1 MKCILVI
8 VAIAASSLASVPL
21 AAQTEAPRVARLG
34 LLSDYEKFGP
44 PASPSDWLEA
54 FRAGLRELGYVEGK
68 NIVLDFFYANGDP
81 EKLAHM
87 AAELAAMKVNV
98 IVAASTTAAK
108 AAKDA
113 THTIPIVFWGAEPIS
128 SGLVANLDHPGENLT
143 GVTAN
148 EEQQTEFL
156 AMLKEV
162 VPDLKRVAILFNRSY
177 APVPGLLK
185 NAESGA
191 RALGLST
198 QLVEVAAPN
207 DLPGAFEAMK
217 REGSRAVLVLN
228 HGMFFRERA
237 KLATLAIE
245 NGIAVSSPYLPNAE
259 AGVLVA
265 HEADFDQV
273 WRLNA
278 RYVDKILKGTNPGDL
293 PVQKASFRYAINLK
307 TAKALGL
314 TIPQSVLNRAALVIP
329 NSGDEANQA
338 SAPNQAEQEVAFVV
352 KEIKQLEGE
361 RSRNLVNGDV
371 DKQDLLLA
379 PEFVEVSAAGQVRTK
394 AENIQ
399 GMKSGQTHW
408 EAFDLSDLDVHVY
421 GETAVVT
428 GRLSRKGTSAGRDL
442 SGQSR
447 YTRYYVRR
455 QGRWQAIFQ
464 HGIPIGDADNASAPG
479 QTRTT
484 TAESDSGPDAQAVL
498 ARTEEL
504 NQAFLHGDI
513 ATLERIITDDCLQI
527 TQNGSRTKAEWLE
540 PYRTGASRF
549 ESIKPPEWRRIR
561 LYGNVAVVTSAAE
574 IAMVVQGE
582 RRPSRFFNTR
592 TWVKRSSQ
600 WYLVLAQNTNRAEQ
614 TAAQLTTPSGNLDAG
629 ETNSLTAGQKEEA
642 PPRASSVEQVILA
655 LEDQNSVRPG
665 ERIQSE
671 QERRARLAD
680 DYFAIN
686 GSGQIF
692 SKAEGLDLYSSG
704 RLKIES
710 REFADLK
717 VRVFGDTA
725 VVTGTQRWRGQ
736 QEGQQRI
743 GELRYTRVWVKRQG
757 QWQVVSWQGTPIL
770 QQNSAAPSALTRSQG
785 TPEDEAAIRKIVAE
799 GADAWNRHD
808 AKALAAHTS
817 EDHDH
822 INVNGAWR
830 NGRAETE
837 KALTAALATT
847 RNNVS
852 SSVAKIRF
860 VTPDVAVVIVRR
872 EYTNDKETRKAI
884 STSVFH
890 KKNGEWWN
898 EAFQTTLI
906 QSREEAVAQAA
917 RASSPMAQ
925 TEPKVITPA
934 NSKTDFFG
942 DVAAIRKMVAD
953 SVDAWNRRDPKAETT
968 HGSENHDH
976 INVIGEWRQGK
987 AETENAMT
995 AALATTRNN
1004 ISRSIAKIRFITP
1017 DVAVVITR
1025 NEYTND
1031 KETLKAISTSVLHK
1045 INGEWWN
1052 EAFQNTY
1059 VQPAAD
1065 QTSDKTGSERV
1076 AEQEVLALEEQMEAL
1091 QRSNSE
1097 ARTALW
1103 AEDLIYIG
1111 NNGVAHDKTSLARA
1125 ISAGEVKTESLE
1137 VTDRKV
1143 RIYGDTA
1150 VVTAMQHEKAS
1161 YHGREARDVV
1171 QRYTRV
1177 WARSNAKWQ
1186 AVSFQATRITA
1197 P

>member
-68 NIVLDFFYANGDP
+68 NIVLEFRYANRDP

-329 NSGDEANQA
+329 NSGDEANQS

-504 NQAFLHGDI
+504 NQAFLHADI

-629 ETNSLTAGQKEEA
+629 ETNSVTAGQKEEA

-680 DYFAIN
+680 DYVAIN

-736 QEGQQRI
+736 QEGQQRT
-743 GELRYTRVWVKRQG
+743 GELRYTRVWAKRQG

-770 QQNSAAPSALTRSQG
+770 QQNSAAPSALSRSQG
-785 TPEDEAAIRKIVAE
+785 TPEDEAAIRKIVADS
-799 GADAWNRHD
+799 ADAWNRRD

-837 KALTAALATT
+837 KALSAALATA

-860 VTPDVAVVIVRR
+860 V
-872 EYTNDKETRKAI
+872 
-884 STSVFH
+884 
-890 KKNGEWWN
+890 
-898 EAFQTTLI
+898 
-906 QSREEAVAQAA
+906 
-917 RASSPMAQ
+917 
-925 TEPKVITPA
+925 
-934 NSKTDFFG
+934 
-942 DVAAIRKMVAD
+942 
-953 SVDAWNRRDPKAETT
+953 
-968 HGSENHDH
+968 
-976 INVIGEWRQGK
+976 
-987 AETENAMT
+987 
-995 AALATTRNN
+995 
-1004 ISRSIAKIRFITP
+1004 TP

-1065 QTSDKTGSERV
+1065 QTSEKKPSDNAVGH
-1076 AEQEVLALEEQMEAL
+1076 
-1091 QRSNSE
+1091 
-1097 ARTALW
+1097 
-1103 AEDLIYIG
+1103 EDRNPRG
-1111 NNGVAHDKTSLARA
+1111 
-1125 ISAGEVKTESLE
+1125 
-1137 VTDRKV
+1137 
-1143 RIYGDTA
+1143 
-1150 VVTAMQHEKAS
+1150 
-1161 YHGREARDVV
+1161 
-1171 QRYTRV
+1171 
-1177 WARSNAKWQ
+1177 
-1186 AVSFQATRITA
+1186 ATR
-1197 P
+1197 

>member
-68 NIVLDFFYANGDP
+68 NIVLEFRYANRDP

-228 HGMFFRERA
+228 YGMFFRERA

-329 NSGDEANQA
+329 NSGDEANQS

-361 RSRNLVNGDV
+361 RSRNLVNGDA
-371 DKQDLLLA
+371 DKQDQLLA

-428 GRLSRKGTSAGRDL
+428 GRLRRKGTSAGRDL

-464 HGIPIGDADNASAPG
+464 HGIPIGDADNARVPG
-479 QTRTT
+479 QTQS
-484 TAESDSGPDAQAVL
+484 ESEAMLLQLHKEAAKALLEGNIEAISKLWADDFVGIGP
-498 ARTEEL
+498 T
-504 NQAFLHGDI
+504 G
-513 ATLERIITDDCLQI
+513 AT
-527 TQNGSRTKAEWLE
+527 RTKA
-540 PYRTGASRF
+540 
-549 ESIKPPEWRRIR
+549 
-561 LYGNVAVVTSAAE
+561 
-574 IAMVVQGE
+574 
-582 RRPSRFFNTR
+582 
-592 TWVKRSSQ
+592 
-600 WYLVLAQNTNRAEQ
+600 
-614 TAAQLTTPSGNLDAG
+614 
-629 ETNSLTAGQKEEA
+629 
-642 PPRASSVEQVILA
+642 
-655 LEDQNSVRPG
+655 
-665 ERIQSE
+665 
-671 QERRARLAD
+671 
-680 DYFAIN
+680 
-686 GSGQIF
+686 
-692 SKAEGLDLYSSG
+692 
-704 RLKIES
+704 
-710 REFADLK
+710 
-717 VRVFGDTA
+717 
-725 VVTGTQRWRGQ
+725 
-736 QEGQQRI
+736 
-743 GELRYTRVWVKRQG
+743 
-757 QWQVVSWQGTPIL
+757 
-770 QQNSAAPSALTRSQG
+770 
-785 TPEDEAAIRKIVAE
+785 
-799 GADAWNRHD
+799 
-808 AKALAAHTS
+808 
-817 EDHDH
+817 
-822 INVNGAWR
+822 
-830 NGRAETE
+830 
-837 KALTAALATT
+837 
-847 RNNVS
+847 
-852 SSVAKIRF
+852 
-860 VTPDVAVVIVRR
+860 
-872 EYTNDKETRKAI
+872 
-884 STSVFH
+884 
-890 KKNGEWWN
+890 
-898 EAFQTTLI
+898 
-906 QSREEAVAQAA
+906 
-917 RASSPMAQ
+917 
-925 TEPKVITPA
+925 
-934 NSKTDFFG
+934 
-942 DVAAIRKMVAD
+942 
-953 SVDAWNRRDPKAETT
+953 
-968 HGSENHDH
+968 
-976 INVIGEWRQGK
+976 
-987 AETENAMT
+987 
-995 AALATTRNN
+995 
-1004 ISRSIAKIRFITP
+1004 
-1017 DVAVVITR
+1017 
-1025 NEYTND
+1025 
-1031 KETLKAISTSVLHK
+1031 
-1045 INGEWWN
+1045 
-1052 EAFQNTY
+1052 
-1059 VQPAAD
+1059 
-1065 QTSDKTGSERV
+1065 
-1076 AEQEVLALEEQMEAL
+1076 
-1091 QRSNSE
+1091 
-1097 ARTALW
+1097 
-1103 AEDLIYIG
+1103 
-1111 NNGVAHDKTSLARA
+1111 
-1125 ISAGEVKTESLE
+1125 
-1137 VTDRKV
+1137 
-1143 RIYGDTA
+1143 
-1150 VVTAMQHEKAS
+1150 
-1161 YHGREARDVV
+1161 
-1171 QRYTRV
+1171 
-1177 WARSNAKWQ
+1177 
-1186 AVSFQATRITA
+1186 
-1197 P
+1197 

>member
-68 NIVLDFFYANGDP
+68 NIVLEFRYANRDP

-329 NSGDEANQA
+329 NSGDEANQS

-361 RSRNLVNGDV
+361 RSRNLVNGDA
-371 DKQDLLLA
+371 DKQDQLLA

-428 GRLSRKGTSAGRDL
+428 GRLRRKGTSAGRDI

-455 QGRWQAIFQ
+455 QGHWQAIFQ
-464 HGIPIGDADNASAPG
+464 HGIPIGDADNASA
-479 QTRTT
+479 
-484 TAESDSGPDAQAVL
+484 
-498 ARTEEL
+498 
-504 NQAFLHGDI
+504 
-513 ATLERIITDDCLQI
+513 
-527 TQNGSRTKAEWLE
+527 
-540 PYRTGASRF
+540 AS
-549 ESIKPPEWRRIR
+549 
-561 LYGNVAVVTSAAE
+561 
-574 IAMVVQGE
+574 Q
-582 RRPSRFFNTR
+582 
-592 TWVKRSSQ
+592 
-600 WYLVLAQNTNRAEQ
+600 AEQ
-614 TAAQLTTPSGNLDAG
+614 QIAQVNRD
-629 ETNSLTAGQKEEA
+629 
-642 PPRASSVEQVILA
+642 
-655 LEDQNSVRPG
+655 
-665 ERIQSE
+665 
-671 QERRARLAD
+671 
-680 DYFAIN
+680 F
-686 GSGQIF
+686 
-692 SKAEGLDLYSSG
+692 
-704 RLKIES
+704 
-710 REFADLK
+710 
-717 VRVFGDTA
+717 
-725 VVTGTQRWRGQ
+725 
-736 QEGQQRI
+736 
-743 GELRYTRVWVKRQG
+743 
-757 QWQVVSWQGTPIL
+757 
-770 QQNSAAPSALTRSQG
+770 
-785 TPEDEAAIRKIVAE
+785 DEAERK
-799 GADAWNRHD
+799 R
-808 AKALAAHTS
+808 
-817 EDHDH
+817 
-822 INVNGAWR
+822 
-830 NGRAETE
+830 
-837 KALTAALATT
+837 
-847 RNNVS
+847 
-852 SSVAKIRF
+852 
-860 VTPDVAVVIVRR
+860 
-872 EYTNDKETRKAI
+872 
-884 STSVFH
+884 
-890 KKNGEWWN
+890 
-898 EAFQTTLI
+898 
-906 QSREEAVAQAA
+906 
-917 RASSPMAQ
+917 
-925 TEPKVITPA
+925 
-934 NSKTDFFG
+934 
-942 DVAAIRKMVAD
+942 DVAAIERML
-953 SVDAWNRRDPKAETT
+953 AEDFIWTT
-968 HGSENHDH
+968 FGGTVFDRAQTHDH
-976 INVIGEWRQGK
+976 LK
-987 AETENAMT
+987 A
-995 AALATTRNN
+995 
-1004 ISRSIAKIRFITP
+1004 SDAKYELFQSDQVRVRVYGH
-1017 DVAVVITR
+1017 VAVLTARVTR
-1025 NEYTND
+1025 R
-1031 KETLKAISTSVLHK
+1031 
-1045 INGEWWN
+1045 G
-1052 EAFQNTY
+1052 
-1059 VQPAAD
+1059 
-1065 QTSDKTGSERV
+1065 R
-1076 AEQEVLALEEQMEAL
+1076 
-1091 QRSNSE
+1091 NS
-1097 ARTALW
+1097 
-1103 AEDLIYIG
+1103 
-1111 NNGVAHDKTSLARA
+1111 
-1125 ISAGEVKTESLE
+1125 
-1137 VTDRKV
+1137 
-1143 RIYGDTA
+1143 
-1150 VVTAMQHEKAS
+1150 
-1161 YHGREARDVV
+1161 
-1171 QRYTRV
+1171 
-1177 WARSNAKWQ
+1177 
-1186 AVSFQATRITA
+1186 
-1197 P
+1197 